1 MSRKKTSF
9 IISALIIAIF
19 IGVALKNVFFQASL
33 TPSMTVLEDGTK
45 QINYETALTKLDQS
59 STTFEAYKGKIV
71 VVNFWASWCGPC
83 QQEAP
88 ELEAFYQQKS
98 KDVEL
103 LAINATAYDSY
114 KKAAAFKDTYDLSFP
129 IFLDEE
135 GVLQKTFEVVNYPS
149 TFIFDKEG
157 KLQHSVKGEL
167 TQQQLIQLIDD
178 L

>member
-1 MSRKKTSF
+1 
-9 IISALIIAIF
+9 
-19 IGVALKNVFFQASL
+19 
-33 TPSMTVLEDGTK
+33 MTVLEDGTK

-59 STTFEAYKGKIV
+59 STTFEAYKGKILI
-71 VVNFWASWCGPC
+71 VNFWASWCGPC

-114 KKAAAFKDTYDLSFP
+114 AKATAFKDTYDLSFP

-135 GVLQKTFEVVNYPS
+135 GYYRKHLK
-149 TFIFDKEG
+149 
-157 KLQHSVKGEL
+157 
-167 TQQQLIQLIDD
+167 
-178 L
+178 

>member
-1 MSRKKTSF
+1 M
-9 IISALIIAIF
+9 
-19 IGVALKNVFFQASL
+19 
-33 TPSMTVLEDGTK
+33 
-45 QINYETALTKLDQS
+45 
-59 STTFEAYKGKIV
+59 
-71 VVNFWASWCGPC
+71 NFWASWCGPC

-114 KKAAAFKDTYDLSFP
+114 KKAAAFKDTYALSFP